1 MIASL
6 GQMGQWVFDRFV
18 MASGKAHLFIFTLS
32 AASLT
37 NLILDPIFIFGKT
50 AHELTDDGCKRSSGR
65 LHARKAEPAE
75 NENRIEN
82 QIQF

>member
-37 NLILDPIFIFGKT
+37 NLILDPIFIFGWFGPVSYT
-50 AHELTDDGCKRSSGR
+50 HLDVYKRQVPFGYDWKC
-65 LHARKAEPAE
+65 L
-75 NENRIEN
+75 
-82 QIQF
+82 